1 LIYQTNKKSLVMKT
15 IKLIKIINNTKKNNW
30 FADFES
36 TDGFKITNVKISA
49 EKAKDFIINATNDL
63 RLCEQDNNIIIYNFN
78 N

>member
-1 LIYQTNKKSLVMKT
+1 MIYQTNKKPIVMKT
-15 IKLIKIINNTKKNNW
+15 IKLIKITNNTKKNNW
-30 FADFES
+30 FANFES
-36 TDGFKITNVKISA
+36 TDGFQITNVKISA